1 MVILICARRKFG
13 QGKSCLLI
21 IVMSS
26 FAKSGVL
33 KMSPSTRKRKAVFF
47 KFLQFDEHICKAPSL
62 RWSSVDITV
71 EIKLYQTVLLAQ
83 MKQLLVSLKSLQ
95 LTNIWIYCIW
105 LVTYTDYFV
114 NLYCI
119 FIMADD
125 DVWNIETFSEN
136 WKALLCF

>member
-83 MKQLLVSLKSLQ
+83 MKQLSLTTQQRFSVFGTCFDVSMFQTSSSAIM
-95 LTNIWIYCIW
+95 NIQ
-105 LVTYTDYFV
+105 
-114 NLYCI
+114 
-119 FIMADD
+119 
-125 DVWNIETFSEN
+125 
-136 WKALLCF
+136 